1 MLEIDNKELLNR
13 IIDLLEEAR
22 EKAIRS
28 VDFHR
33 VQLNWTQYPILLRLE
48 NKLNTKKCSQSSL
61 KTTITFA

>member
-33 VQLNWTQYPILLRLE
+33 VQLNWTQYPY
-48 NKLNTKKCSQSSL
+48 
-61 KTTITFA
+61 F